1 MASSSSSNDLQQVLA
16 PLYQRASE
24 AEDRLARL
32 EAALATKQDSGY
44 QDLLKKFDELKLNL
58 EDARTLQDSEREKVL
73 KEVQQLASENA
84 KLQYRIIHL
93 VRALE
98 EANSKTTSN

>member
-1 MASSSSSNDLQQVLA
+1 MASSSNDLQQVLK
-16 PLYQRASE
+16 PLYNRASE

-32 EAALATKQDSGY
+32 EVALASKQDSGY
-44 QDLLKKFDELKLNL
+44 QDLLKKFNELQLTL

-84 KLQYRIIHL
+84 KLQYRILHL

-98 EANSKTTSN
+98 EADSKTISN

>member
-1 MASSSSSNDLQQVLA
+1 M
-16 PLYQRASE
+16 
-24 AEDRLARL
+24 ARL
-32 EAALATKQDSGY
+32 EATLASKQDSGY
-44 QDLLKKFDELKLNL
+44 QDLLKKFNELQLTL

-98 EANSKTTSN
+98 EADSKTTSN